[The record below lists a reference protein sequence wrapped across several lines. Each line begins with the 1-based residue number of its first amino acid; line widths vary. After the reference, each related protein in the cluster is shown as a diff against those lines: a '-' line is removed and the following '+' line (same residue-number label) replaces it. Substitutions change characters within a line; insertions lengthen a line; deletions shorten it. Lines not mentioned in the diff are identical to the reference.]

1 MEGGGSF
8 WLDYILMF
16 LFLSLSAYFMSSETA
31 ITAVSKVRLRQLENE
46 GDERARKLNSL
57 LKDSTRLLS
66 TILLGNNIAQNALTA
81 ILTAVT
87 LRWLSNLD
95 LNPGWAIPIS
105 TIISTFLILIFAEV
119 TPKSYAFQRAEKVA
133 LFTATPLSILHK
145 LFSPVA
151 IVMTTVANLI
161 LKVFGLKLVNPEPF
175 VTEEEIKTLVDIG
188 EEEGIIEEEEREII
202 EGVFEFSE
210 TLAREVMVPRVDI
223 VALDVNS
230 TFEEAI
236 DTINMSGH
244 SRIPIYEETI
254 DNIVGILYAKD
265 LLKYFGLKNPPPLK
279 AIMRSPYYVPETKPI
294 DELFREM
301 RAQKIHMAI
310 IIDEYGGTAG
320 LVTIE
325 DILEELVG
333 EIMDEYDINEE
344 SMVKE
349 IAPDEI
355 IVDGRMNLE
364 ELNEMLGVNLPA
376 EETDTIAG
384 FVYDHISHIPKAGEE
399 FEYDGVLIRVEE
411 VRGRRITK
419 LRIKKVTRGEKD
431 EGEEDD

>member
-1 MEGGGSF
+1 
-8 WLDYILMF
+8 
-16 LFLSLSAYFMSSETA
+16 MSSETA

>member
-279 AIMRSPYYVPETKPI
+279 TIMRSPYYVPETKPI

-431 EGEEDD
+431 EGEEND